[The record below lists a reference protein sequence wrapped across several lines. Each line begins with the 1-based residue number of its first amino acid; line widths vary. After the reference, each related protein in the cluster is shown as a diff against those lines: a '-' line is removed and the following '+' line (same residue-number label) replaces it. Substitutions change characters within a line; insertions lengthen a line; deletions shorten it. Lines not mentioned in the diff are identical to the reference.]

1 MSSVRPR
8 GLLKLK
14 EAMKCSLPQLCREVS
29 HQTAR
34 QSEALGRL
42 RLKRPP
48 LSQAFLDAAS
58 SYPEASALPSTRI
71 LTNAQL
77 QWVRNSRAAISHAFD
92 GLAADGMRAGGRL
105 ANNLNAALNEV
116 CYHAIHAL
124 MCFDLI
130 IQLSEASS
138 GSSQRSAPIALN
150 FDLHGMLSETVL
162 PDIAALTRE
171 KFSVCPQIA
180 LGWSSHRAGR
190 DLRNV
195 LGRSADLMGA
205 MLGGGQGGGF
215 GDAYSLGQACPRL
228 LEFVFVELLKNS
240 LESVINRYGALN
252 IEDEEASGK

>member
-1 MSSVRPR
+1 
-8 GLLKLK
+8 
-14 EAMKCSLPQLCREVS
+14 MKCSLPQLCREVK

-34 QSEALGRL
+34 QSEALGQL
-42 RLKRPP
+42 RLKRPL

-58 SYPEASALPSTRI
+58 SYPDASALPSSRV

-77 QWVRNSRAAISHAFD
+77 QWAKNSRAAISRAFD
-92 GLAADGMRAGGRL
+92 GLAADGMRSGGRL

-124 MCFDLI
+124 MCLDI
-130 IQLSEASS
+130 VISLSESSS
-138 GSSQRSAPIALN
+138 GSPLQPAPVALN
-150 FDLHGMLSETVL
+150 FDLHNLLSETVL

-195 LGRSADLMGA
+195 LGRSGDLFGM
-205 MLGGGQGGGF
+205 MLGGGGSSGQG
-215 GDAYSLGQACPRL
+215 DVYTLGQACPRL

-240 LESVINRYGALN
+240 LESVINRYGALR
-252 IEDEEASGK
+252 IEDEEASGNIIMTLCDLRLCI